1 VKFTVNDALWPD
13 AIFRGNDTPLRLN
26 SELVVVGDET
36 VTLDPLALRAIV
48 RLLLIPTTRLPKFK
62 VVGLTANRPAAV
74 PVADRDI
81 VRVEFE
87 ASEITEMLPL
97 ALPLD
102 FGANTAL
109 NV

>member
-13 AIFRGNDTPLRLN
+13 AIVKGNDSPLRLN
-26 SELVVVGDET
+26 SELVEVGDET
-36 VTLDPLALRAIV
+36 VTPDPLAPRVAV
-48 RLLLIPTTRLPKFK
+48 RLLLVPTATLPKFS
-62 VVGLTANRPAAV
+62 VVGLTANCPAAV

-87 ASEITEMLPL
+87 ALEIIEMLPL

-102 FGANTAL
+102 LGAKTAL